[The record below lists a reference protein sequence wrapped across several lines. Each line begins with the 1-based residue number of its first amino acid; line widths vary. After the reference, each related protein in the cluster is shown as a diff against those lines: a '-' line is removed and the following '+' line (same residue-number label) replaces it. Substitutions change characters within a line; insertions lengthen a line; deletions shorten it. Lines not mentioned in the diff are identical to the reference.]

1 MPVYVAARRLRV
13 LVCQHQCG
21 ARRSGAR
28 SAERVF
34 PRRSHLRHQHS
45 RRSGHALRSSGAHC
59 YCWAPRVT
67 QSCTRAR
74 SARARARAPSPRA
87 EAVVTRRPTCCDLCA
102 DCPPR
107 LTASHR
113 ARVSPDGAKTV
124 PVGSNTACACEKR
137 AGIPSGAPR
146 SSARRRRPESLWEA
160 RGEGRRR
167 LRPADLR
174 GDVAAPGT
182 HFRVFIHSGVRLLT
196 KGSYSRS
203 EAICNFIGRIDDP
216 TVKCT
221 WPNAQAT
228 EASRGTAKVARGP
241 ERAAHTASAATHTPR
256 RIALQRSPAAL
267 NGAHRSAH
275 AAGKEAALLQGCCA
289 ARSKRRQPCERAHPA
304 WKAPTE
310 RTPGHL
316 TSVASDGA
324 TRAGPVG
331 REAPP
336 EAQAARPR
344 RRPRWRWIA
353 SRRG

>member
-1 MPVYVAARRLRV
+1 METVPVYVAARRLRV

-67 QSCTRAR
+67 QLCTRAR

-87 EAVVTRRPTCCDLCA
+87 EAVVTRRPTSAVICA
-102 DCPPR
+102 QKHVCPPR

-137 AGIPSGAPR
+137 AAIPSGAPR

-182 HFRVFIHSGVRLLT
+182 HFRVFSHSGVRLLT

-216 TVKCT
+216 TGTVKCT
-221 WPNAQAT
+221 PTPKQLK
-228 EASRGTAKVARGP
+228 RVAG
-241 ERAAHTASAATHTPR
+241 
-256 RIALQRSPAAL
+256 LQRSP
-267 NGAHRSAH
+267 
-275 AAGKEAALLQGCCA
+275 
-289 ARSKRRQPCERAHPA
+289 
-304 WKAPTE
+304 
-310 RTPGHL
+310 
-316 TSVASDGA
+316 
-324 TRAGPVG
+324 
-331 REAPP
+331 
-336 EAQAARPR
+336 EAQSARRTRPRPR
-344 RRPRWRWIA
+344 RTHPDASPYSGPLQPSTVRIGARTLQERRLRCCKAAVPLAADGA
-353 SRRG
+353 SRASARTPRGRRRPSAPPGTSRALQATGRRVRAL